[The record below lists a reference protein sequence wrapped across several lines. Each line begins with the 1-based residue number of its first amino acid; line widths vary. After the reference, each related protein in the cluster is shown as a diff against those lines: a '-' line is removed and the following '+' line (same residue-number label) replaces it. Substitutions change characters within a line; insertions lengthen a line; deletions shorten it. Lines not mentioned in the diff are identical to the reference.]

1 MSSIIKGFSKLT
13 REEKIKKLKQTYELP
28 DNLSDRLA
36 RYRHSGQ
43 QDLFDDFSENTL
55 SNYFL
60 PFGVAPNFL
69 IDDKMYV
76 VPMVVE
82 ESSVVAAASRAAS
95 FWATNG
101 GFKTKVVN
109 SLKKGHIWFKWNGPK
124 IFFDPFPKTLENKL
138 TQAVSSITANMEKRG
153 GGIRGMKI
161 LPLEEMQTIFQ
172 LEVYFETVD
181 SMGAN
186 FINSCLEEM
195 KAPLQEFFTT
205 QEDFKQFGDIEI
217 IMAILSNYTTECLV
231 TTQIECPVPAL
242 KPFASELS
250 PELFAYRFKTA
261 MDIAWMDTSRA
272 VTHNKGIFNGTDAVV
287 IATGNDFRAAEAAGH
302 AWAAKDGQ
310 YRSLSKCE
318 ITEKGIFKMELT
330 IPLALG
336 TIGGL
341 TRLHPLAGL
350 AIEMLGNPSA
360 TQLMSIAASA
370 GLANN
375 FSAVASLVTTGIQK
389 GHMKLH
395 LINLLNS
402 KGASAKEKEAAV
414 NYFKNRIV
422 SARAVEEFIENFRK
436 QRNEQ

>member
-1 MSSIIKGFSKLT
+1 FTQKSCC
-13 REEKIKKLKQTYELP
+13 
-28 DNLSDRLA
+28 
-36 RYRHSGQ
+36 SG
-43 QDLFDDFSENTL
+43 NT
-55 SNYFL
+55 
-60 PFGVAPNFL
+60 
-69 IDDKMYV
+69 
-76 VPMVVE
+76 
-82 ESSVVAAASRAAS
+82 SRAAS
-95 FWATNG
+95 FWAANG
-101 GFKTKVVN
+101 GFKTKIID

-124 IFFDPFPKTLENKL
+124 ISFDTFPKTLENKL
-138 TQAVSSITANMEKRG
+138 TEAVSSITANMEKRG

-186 FINSCLEEM
+186 FINSCLEGM
-195 KAPLQEFFTT
+195 KAPLQEFFRT
-205 QEDFKQFGDIEI
+205 QEDFKQYGDIEI
-217 IMAILSNYTTECLV
+217 VMAILSNYTTECIV
-231 TTQIECPVPAL
+231 TAQVECPVSAL
-242 KPFASELS
+242 KPFAPELS
-250 PELFAYRFKTA
+250 PEFFAHRFKTA

-272 VTHNKGIFNGTDAVV
+272 VTHNKGIFNGTDAVI

-318 ITEKGIFKMELT
+318 ISEKGIFKMELT

-336 TIGGL
+336 TVGGL

-360 TQLMSIAASA
+360 TELMSIAASA

-402 KGASAKEKEAAV
+402 QGASAIEKEAAA
-414 NYFKNRIV
+414 NYFKTRNV
-422 SARAVEEFIENFRK
+422 SARAVEEFLENFRK